1 MSEFVKAQQEVRAN
15 LTEQI
20 RDVIESAESESRGLD
35 AAELEKIDRIE
46 VDIRRADEAIAVATR
61 NEERKAEASEASRG
75 FVPAE
80 AREERTAGDI
90 LRGIAQGE
98 MRGHEFEQ
106 RATLVPSANTVP
118 KSFYDMVFDVARLV
132 GPMLEVSDVINTSS
146 GEDLTIPTL
155 TAYSAATLKGAG
167 TALDE
172 SEPTYSSITLGA
184 YKYGLLIPVAA
195 ELVSDAGFNIESH
208 LAEQAGNGIGTAVN
222 AALTT
227 GDGSSKPN
235 GIVTGSSE
243 GIVGAA
249 AVAGVFT
256 ADNLID
262 LAYTGVDGL
271 VRRLPGTA
279 YMASGAAIGAMRKL
293 KDSAGNYLFQVGVG
307 QPDQFAGFDVVENP
321 NIAVP
326 AADAISVLF
335 GHLPSYK
342 VRLAGGLQVA
352 SSSDYAFNTDTVTYR
367 FTMRVDGDLTHSGHV
382 RHFVGGAAA

>member
-20 RDVIESAESESRGLD
+20 REVIEGAEAEGRGLD
-35 AAELEKIDRIE
+35 SAELEKIDRIE
-46 VDIRRADEAIAVATR
+46 VDIRRADEAISVATR

-98 MRGHEFEQ
+98 VRGHEFEQ

-132 GPMLEVSDVINTSS
+132 GPMLETSDVINTST

-195 ELVSDAGFNIESH
+195 ELVSDAVFNIESH
-208 LAEQAGNGIGTAVN
+208 VAEQAGNGIGTAVN

-235 GIVTGSSE
+235 GIVTASSE
-243 GIVGAA
+243 GVEGAA
-249 AVAGVFT
+249 AVAGAFT

-262 LAYTGVDGL
+262 LAYSGVDGL

-293 KDSAGNYLFQVGVG
+293 KDTAGNYLYTVGVG

-321 NIAVP
+321 NVAAP
-326 AADAISVLF
+326 AAEAISVLF

-342 VRLAGGLQVA
+342 VRMAGGLQVA

>member
-20 RDVIESAESESRGLD
+20 RDVIESAESEVRGLD

-46 VDIRRADEAIAVATR
+46 SDIRRADEAIGVATR
-61 NEERKAEASEASRG
+61 NEERKSDAAEASRG

-118 KSFYDMVFDVARLV
+118 KSFYDQVFDVARLV

-167 TALDE
+167 SALDE
-172 SEPTYSSITLGA
+172 SEPTYASITLGA

-195 ELVSDAGFNIESH
+195 ELVADAGFNIEAH

-235 GIVTGSSE
+235 GIVTASSE
-243 GIVGAA
+243 GVVGGTG
-249 AVAGVFT
+249 VAGAFT
-256 ADNLID
+256 ADELID
-262 LAYTGVDGL
+262 LAYAGVDGL

-279 YMASGAAIGAMRKL
+279 YQAAGAAIGAMRKL
-293 KDSAGNYLFQVGVG
+293 KDTAGNYLFQVGVG
-307 QPDQFAGFDVVENP
+307 QPDQFAGFDVIENP
-321 NIAVP
+321 NLAAV
-326 AADAISVLF
+326 ALDAKSVLF
-335 GHLPSYK
+335 GHMPSYK
-342 VRLAGGLQVA
+342 VRMAGGLQVA

-367 FTMRVDGDLTHSGHV
+367 FTIRVDGDLTHASHI
-382 RHFVGGAAA
+382 RHFVGGAS

>member
-20 RDVIESAESESRGLD
+20 REVIEGAEAEGRGLD
-35 AAELEKIDRIE
+35 SAELEKIDRIE
-46 VDIRRADEAIAVATR
+46 VDIRRADEAISVATR

-98 MRGHEFEQ
+98 VRGHEFEQ

-132 GPMLEVSDVINTSS
+132 GPMLETSDVINTST

-235 GIVTGSSE
+235 GIVTASSE
-243 GIVGAA
+243 GVEGAA
-249 AVAGVFT
+249 AVAGAFT

-262 LAYTGVDGL
+262 LAYSGVDGL

-279 YMASGAAIGAMRKL
+279 YMASGSAIGAMRKL
-293 KDSAGNYLFQVGVG
+293 KDTAGNYLYTVGVG

-321 NIAVP
+321 NVAAP
-326 AADAISVLF
+326 AAEAISVLF

-342 VRLAGGLQVA
+342 VRMAGGLQVA